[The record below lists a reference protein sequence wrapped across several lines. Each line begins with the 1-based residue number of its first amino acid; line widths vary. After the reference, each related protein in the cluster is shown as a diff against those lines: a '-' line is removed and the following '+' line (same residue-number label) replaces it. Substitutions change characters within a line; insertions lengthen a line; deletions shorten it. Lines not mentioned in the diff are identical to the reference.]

1 MNSMVIVHLVITILL
16 VLFLIMKLRLNA
28 GIALV
33 IGALYMGVACGLPLD
48 VTVQTVSQGFGGTMG
63 GIGLTIA
70 FGIMLGELV
79 AVSGGIQSIA
89 STFLKLTGV
98 KGSIWALA
106 LTGFLVSIP
115 VFYDVVFVIL
125 VPLAA
130 SLSQMTKMKFEY
142 YVGALVVGAGI
153 AHCFVPPTPGPLA
166 SAAILNVPLGTM
178 IGVGIVIGIPI
189 LIASVLVYKVF
200 FVDRPGFWNPAKDV
214 DVDIAADAGSASFD
228 SSKLPG
234 FVASILPIALPVV
247 FILIG
252 TVSQAIY
259 GKEVPAAVKFLSD
272 RTVAMLA
279 GTIAAYVLAST
290 RVSHDQIDKSIS
302 KALAASGVV
311 LVITG
316 AGGSL
321 GAVLGKTDIGN
332 VMVAASKS
340 LRLAP
345 VVLAFI
351 VAVLIKLA
359 QGSGTVAMITTAG
372 LIAPML
378 QQTGSGG
385 LWVAMAASA
394 GGIALGH
401 INDSGFWVTAKTA
414 GLTTSGGL
422 KTYTLA
428 CTIVAVVAMV
438 FIVIGQVLFPAL

>member
-1 MNSMVIVHLVITILL
+1 
-16 VLFLIMKLRLNA
+16 
-28 GIALV
+28 
-33 IGALYMGVACGLPLD
+33 
-48 VTVQTVSQGFGGTMG
+48 
-63 GIGLTIA
+63 
-70 FGIMLGELV
+70 
-79 AVSGGIQSIA
+79 
-89 STFLKLTGV
+89 
-98 KGSIWALA
+98 
-106 LTGFLVSIP
+106 
-115 VFYDVVFVIL
+115 VVFVIL